1 MTTSRQLS
9 RIEKGLVIAAFF
21 MWSAMMVGAG
31 YVGRMLLA
39 PVELRTERVYRYG
52 GNPHALLDE
61 AWGYVRDHFVG
72 IVPSDTVREYGAV
85 RGALTTLN
93 DRYTTFVEPQTR
105 ALERDHMRG
114 SFGGIGV
121 SFTRNERGEI
131 VLSPMP
137 DGPAAKA
144 GVREGDILIGIDG
157 VPLPSPAT
165 FEDVA
170 RIRGEASTP
179 VTIEVLRGPQRERL
193 TFTIIRQMIEV
204 KSVEWRTITTTVGGT
219 PATIGY
225 IHISNFTER
234 TGEEAKRALSALSAA
249 DSQAYLID
257 LRNNGGGSLAAA
269 VEVASEFLSDGIVA
283 IEQRRNQPEI
293 IHRVRKGR
301 AKPAGD
307 KPVVVLMNSNTASA
321 AEIVAGAIQDH
332 RRGLLIGEKTF
343 GKGSVQ
349 LIFDLLDGSAVRVT
363 AAKWLTPE
371 RRELDGTG
379 LMPDIEVVGSE
390 DAQLEHAIR
399 VLGEAIGDARR

>member
-1 MTTSRQLS
+1 
-9 RIEKGLVIAAFF
+9 
-21 MWSAMMVGAG
+21 MVGAG

-39 PVELRTERVYRYG
+39 PVERRTERIYYYG

-72 IVPSDTVREYGAV
+72 VVPSDTVREYGAV

-93 DRYTTFVEPQTR
+93 DRYTTFIEPQMR

-144 GVREGDILIGIDG
+144 GVREGDILVGIDG
-157 VPLPSPAT
+157 APLPSPADL
-165 FEDVA
+165 EDVA
-170 RIRGEASTP
+170 RIRGEVGAP

-193 TFTIIRQMIEV
+193 TFTIIRQTIEV
-204 KSVEWRTITTTVGGT
+204 KSVEWRAITTTTGGAPTTVGYVR
-219 PATIGY
+219 IR
-225 IHISNFTER
+225 NFTER
-234 TGEEAKRALSALSAA
+234 TGEEVKRALSALSAV

-257 LRNNGGGSLAAA
+257 LRDNGGGSLAAA
-269 VEVASEFLSDGIVA
+269 VEVASEFLDGDVVA

-293 IHRVRKGR
+293 VHRARQGR
-301 AKPAGD
+301 AKPANG
-307 KPVVVLMNSNTASA
+307 KPVAVLVNGNTASA

-332 RRGLLIGEKTF
+332 RRGLLIGERTF

-349 LIFDLLDGSAVRVT
+349 LIFELSDGSAVRVT

-379 LMPDIEVVGSE
+379 LRPDIEVTGAA
-390 DAQLEHAIR
+390 DAQLERALR
-399 VLGEAIGDARR
+399 ALGDPGR